1 MAAAALANLAQCEE
15 VRAAITAAEGIAPLV
30 ELLTYPIEESQ
41 VAVKAAAALLNL
53 SNGDKCRARII
64 DAGAIPVLRR
74 GRGAIPVL
82 VELLGL
88 GPKSGPARQAAAAL
102 QELGCG
108 TSSREAVVACGGV
121 DALLDLFHQV
131 SNDAELLDCCTQAL
145 VNVSRHPPARNRLRE
160 HGALEMLMRRVS
172 SARALDE
179 PGASGASSPASPFD
193 GSDGLMHVPAGGGPG
208 SSSAGSATCSAP
220 PPPRPPPCPA

>member
-1 MAAAALANLAQCEE
+1 M
-15 VRAAITAAEGIAPLV
+15 
-30 ELLTYPIEESQ
+30 
-41 VAVKAAAALLNL
+41 AVKAAAALLNL

-64 DAGAIPVLRR
+64 DAGAIPVLVGLLAGAGDSVITTWATAVLAGLARSDYGRR
-74 GRGAIPVL
+74 SVEDAGAIPVL

-131 SNDAELLDCCTQAL
+131 SNDAELLDCCTQA
-145 VNVSRHPPARNRLRE
+145 
-160 HGALEMLMRRVS
+160 
-172 SARALDE
+172 
-179 PGASGASSPASPFD
+179 
-193 GSDGLMHVPAGGGPG
+193 
-208 SSSAGSATCSAP
+208 SAP
-220 PPPRPPPCPA
+220 LARHVRASKIRASRAQPCLLLHTFYLARLSMFTT